1 MFKLKIKSRWG
12 FSLIEMLVVM
22 SITLLLSAILIGYSR
37 DAGRQLVLINGQ
49 AKVINIIS
57 RAKSLS
63 VATFVDINGLPAD
76 SNAPK
81 ICGYGVHVDRELGQV
96 FIFRDL
102 ARDCSKSDHVFNDKG
117 DVPDVPL
124 TSNLDVFSL
133 PDATIQ
139 FGDITLTD
147 VLFIPPDPTII
158 INNGALQSAQVT
170 LQSKDKVLNA
180 LVKIDNAGKISTK

>member
-1 MFKLKIKSRWG
+1 
-12 FSLIEMLVVM
+12 M

-49 AKVINIIS
+49 AKIINIIS

-63 VATFVDINGLPAD
+63 VTTFVDTNGLPAD

-81 ICGYGVHVDRELGQV
+81 ICGYGVHVDRELGQI

-102 ARDCSKSDHVFNDKG
+102 ARDCSTSDNVFNDKG
-117 DVPDVPL
+117 EVSDVPL
-124 TSNLDVFSL
+124 TSNLDIFSL
-133 PDATIQ
+133 PDTTIQ
-139 FGDITLTD
+139 FSDVTLTD

-170 LQSKDKVLNA
+170 LQSKDKVLSA